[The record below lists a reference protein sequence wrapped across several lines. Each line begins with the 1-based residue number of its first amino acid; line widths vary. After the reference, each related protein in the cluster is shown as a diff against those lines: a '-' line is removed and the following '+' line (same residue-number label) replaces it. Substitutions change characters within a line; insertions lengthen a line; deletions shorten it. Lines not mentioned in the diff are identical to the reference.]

1 MHKNRISFK
10 QKISIVFQNIKV
22 VQRLAIAYPSQ
33 SGGAAGP
40 HIPFILFQGYQ
51 ESVDCLRVSDL
62 PQSGSRVSPDR
73 LIPIPQHLYKIL
85 DRPVITDPAQR
96 QNQIG
101 PDFFLLLLR
110 EKIILSQFCG
120 KILLFFA
127 QSLLFAKKQSGE

>member
-1 MHKNRISFK
+1 MPKNIPAILLWYFIVHKNRISFK
-10 QKISIVFQNIKV
+10 QKISIVFQNI
-22 VQRLAIAYPSQ
+22 
-33 SGGAAGP
+33 
-40 HIPFILFQGYQ
+40 LFQRYQ